1 MAAASDS
8 LTPVVLELGGKDP
21 MVLCDDAD
29 FSQSCNVAMRGF
41 FQNCGQNCI
50 GLERLVVQAPI
61 YDRVVDELTKRV
73 RALRQVRC
81 RASPRVAG
89 PTQAQQRAHSDRC
102 SCGVGATGQGAPLE
116 EEVDV
121 GAMTMPNAW
130 VKLEDLVK
138 DAVAKGARL
147 LAGGK
152 RLEHPT
158 WTHGFYFAPTVL
170 ADVTPDMKIA
180 QEEVFGPVVVIMRF
194 TTDEEAL
201 HIVNSAPY
209 GLGASVFSSNA
220 ERAERLVR
228 GIRSGM
234 CNVNDFAVNYLCQS
248 LPFGGVKISGFDRFA
263 GPEGLR
269 GNCLVRVRHARTL
282 AGMGGASTA
291 A

>member
-1 MAAASDS
+1 VEPA
-8 LTPVVLELGGKDP
+8 
-21 MVLCDDAD
+21 
-29 FSQSCNVAMRGF
+29 R
-41 FQNCGQNCI
+41 
-50 GLERLVVQAPI
+50 
-61 YDRVVDELTKRV
+61 
-73 RALRQVRC
+73 
-81 RASPRVAG
+81 
-89 PTQAQQRAHSDRC
+89 
-102 SCGVGATGQGAPLE
+102 QGAPLE

-170 ADVTPDMKIA
+170 VDVTTDMKIA

-201 HIVNSAPY
+201 RIVNCAPY

-220 ERAERLVR
+220 ERAERLVS

-269 GNCLVRVRHARTL
+269 GNCLVRVRQDTTPRWAGPFRSREMDGAVQVANRGDRAVSYNVPQAITTDRIPGVKTDIPKPLNYPIGKNGFPFVAALCTMAYGQLGESLL
-282 AGMGGASTA
+282 AIAQMLRLL
-291 A
+291 